1 MRAPAPVR
9 RPRAV
14 IFDMDGLML
23 DTEPLAARA
32 WGEAAAALGVGFDGA
47 LALRMVGCNFV
58 DCSALVRERYG
69 SDYPVA
75 ALLGSWHA
83 AYDAIVAREGIALKP
98 GLLELLDW
106 LEAAAIPKAV
116 ATSTRRERART
127 KLAQMALLP
136 RFAALV
142 GGDEVARGKPAPD
155 IFVLAAARI
164 GVPPAACVVLEDSE
178 PGVRGA
184 LAAGTMPIMVP
195 DLKPPPDALRALLP
209 LVLASLHD
217 VRRHLAALP
226 A

>member
-1 MRAPAPVR
+1 MRMPMTIR

-32 WGEAAAALGVGFDGA
+32 WGEAAAALGVDFDDA

-58 DCSALVRERYG
+58 DCSALLRAHCDA
-69 SDYPVA
+69 DYPVD

-83 AYDAIVAREGIALKP
+83 AYDTIVEREGFALKP

-106 LEAAAIPKAV
+106 LEAADIPKAV
-116 ATSTRRERART
+116 ATSTRRERARR
-127 KLAQMALLP
+127 KLAQKALLP
-136 RFAALV
+136 RIAVLV

-155 IFVLAAARI
+155 IFIEAAARI
-164 GVPPAACVVLEDSE
+164 GVPPSACLVLEDSE
-178 PGVRGA
+178 PGVRAA

-195 DLKPPPDALRALLP
+195 DLKPPDDALRALLP
-209 LVLASLHD
+209 LVLASLHE
-217 VRRHLAALP
+217 VRNHLDNLRA
-226 A
+226 

>member
-1 MRAPAPVR
+1 MIR

-14 IFDMDGLML
+14 IFDMDGLMF

-32 WGEAAAALGVGFDGA
+32 WSEAAAALGVHFDDA
-47 LALRMVGCNFV
+47 LALRMVGCNFA
-58 DCSALVRERYG
+58 DCSALLRAHFEA
-69 SDYPVA
+69 DYPVD

-83 AYDAIVAREGIALKP
+83 AYDAIVEREGFALKP

-106 LEAAAIPKAV
+106 LEAADIPKVV
-116 ATSTRRERART
+116 ATSTRRERARK
-127 KLAQMALLP
+127 KLAQKALLP

-155 IFVLAAARI
+155 IFIEAAARI
-164 GVPPAACVVLEDSE
+164 GMPPSACLVLEDSE

-209 LVLASLHD
+209 LVLASLHE
-217 VRRHLAALP
+217 VRSHLDDLHA
-226 A
+226 